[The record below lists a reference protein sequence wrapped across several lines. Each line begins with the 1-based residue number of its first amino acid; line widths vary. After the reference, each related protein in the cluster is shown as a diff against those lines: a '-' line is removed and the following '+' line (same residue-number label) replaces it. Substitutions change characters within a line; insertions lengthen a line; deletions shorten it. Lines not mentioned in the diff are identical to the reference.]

1 MTTAVITAMA
11 GIIGAII
18 SGIVALLVASKQYN
32 KTVALIEY
40 RMNALEKKVE
50 KHNDLQ
56 NRVLELEM
64 NEKAQ
69 WRWIDEFKEE
79 RDK

>member
-1 MTTAVITAMA
+1 MTTATITAIA
-11 GIIGAII
+11 AVIGAII
-18 SGIVALLVASKQYN
+18 SGIVSLLVASKQYD

-64 NEKAQ
+64 NDKAQ

-79 RDK
+79 KK

>member
-1 MTTAVITAMA
+1 MTTATITAIA
-11 GIIGAII
+11 AIVGAII
-18 SGIVALLVASKQYN
+18 SGIVSLLVASKQYD

-56 NRVLELEM
+56 NRVLSLEM
-64 NEKAQ
+64 NDKAQ
-69 WRWIDEFKEE
+69 WKWIDDFKEE
-79 RDK
+79 NH

>member
-1 MTTAVITAMA
+1 MTTATITAISA
-11 GIIGAII
+11 IIGAVI
-18 SGIVALLVASKQYN
+18 SGIVSLLVASKQYD

-56 NRVLELEM
+56 NRVLGLEL
-64 NEKAQ
+64 NDKAQ
-69 WRWIDEFKEE
+69 WKYIDSFKE
-79 RDK
+79 KI